1 MIFNALRSFL
11 SNLQFYFSGV
21 EIEIARAYA
30 YMGVHFMGPRLAC
43 DNLSSLESTKGTT
56 P

>member
-1 MIFNALRSFL
+1 MIFNALRRFL

-30 YMGVHFMGPRLAC
+30 YMGVHFMGPHLAS
-43 DNLSSLESTKGTT
+43 DNIYSLESTKGTT